1 MRHRLLIS
9 DKQRSIL
16 TNACKMT
23 IDNPDTDTPGM
34 EFSSSA
40 VDFIIRRDWK
50 VDEVLTSIHKHLKS
64 GYNVYIKP
72 YNTPHARPRFG
83 YDCSLCHGIDIQ
95 QALKDLTLTVY
106 LEMKGRTLPTEI
118 PFQIRIH
125 QHSTGY
131 KSAILPILP
140 S

>member
-1 MRHRLLIS
+1 MRNRHLIT
-9 DKQRSIL
+9 DKQRNIL
-16 TNACKMT
+16 TDACKMT

-34 EFSSSA
+34 EFSRSA
-40 VDFIIRRDWK
+40 VDFIIRRNWK

-64 GYNVYIKP
+64 GYNVYIKT
-72 YNTPHARPRFG
+72 YNAPGARPHYG

-95 QALKDLTLTVY
+95 QALRDLTLTVY
-106 LEMKGRTLPTEI
+106 LEMKGHTLPMKI